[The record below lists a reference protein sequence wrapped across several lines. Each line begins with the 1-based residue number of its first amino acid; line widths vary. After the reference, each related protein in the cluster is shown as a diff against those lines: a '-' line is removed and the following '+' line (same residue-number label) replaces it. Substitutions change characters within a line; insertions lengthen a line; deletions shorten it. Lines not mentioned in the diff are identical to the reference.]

1 MPLEHSPIAT
11 GAEGGTGDDPS
22 NCTICKESLRLG
34 DTFVT
39 SCNHNFH
46 LNCLQKWMDNIST
59 CPICRKPCSID
70 LFLNSNIQSATDA
83 SASHYSTGAVPK

>member
-39 SCNHNFH
+39 S
-46 LNCLQKWMDNIST
+46 L
-59 CPICRKPCSID
+59 
-70 LFLNSNIQSATDA
+70 
-83 SASHYSTGAVPK
+83 